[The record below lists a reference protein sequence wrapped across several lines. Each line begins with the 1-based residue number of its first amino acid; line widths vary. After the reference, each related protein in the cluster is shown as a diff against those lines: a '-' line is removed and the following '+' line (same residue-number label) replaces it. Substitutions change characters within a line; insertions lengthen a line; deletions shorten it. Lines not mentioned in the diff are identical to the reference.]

1 MCEAQMNDRLAALR
15 AGMAAAGVDGFLVPR
30 SDEHLGEYVPASGER
45 LRWISGFSGSA
56 GLALVLRDRAV
67 LWTDGRYTTQARQQT
82 DPAAWE
88 LRHLTDEPPAT
99 WMAQHAKGLRIGHD
113 PWLHPEPALQRFAE
127 AGLSLVPLHPNP
139 LDAVWTDRPAPP
151 AAPLRPHGVE
161 FAGEAAA
168 EKRARLARE
177 LGTDAV
183 LLADAH
189 SVAWLLNL
197 RGADLQNTPLAL
209 AFAILHGDASVELFL
224 HAPERAAPLAA
235 HLGNGVSVAGR
246 DALPAAL
253 RALSGKRV
261 RVDAEITPAALLATL
276 REAGAEIVPGE
287 DPVRLPR
294 ACKNPTER
302 EGARQAQ
309 RKDAVALVRFL
320 AWFAREAPKGALSE
334 VSAAER
340 LLRFRQEVPGFAGES
355 FPAIA
360 GAGENGAVVHYRAT
374 AGTDRA
380 IRADECFLLDSGGQ
394 YPQGTTDVTR
404 TVWTGP
410 GPAPA
415 ELRTRYT
422 TVLRGHIAL
431 ATLRFPEGVAGPHLD
446 AIARRPLWDLGLD
459 YDHGTGHG
467 IGAFLSV
474 HEGPVSLSRA
484 AKPVP
489 IRPGMILSDEPGF
502 YLPGAYGI
510 RIENLLLVEEAPRLP
525 DQARPF
531 LRFETLTLAPY
542 ARALLDPALLTPAER
557 GWVDAYHR
565 RVLAEV
571 GPSLDAEDQAWLA
584 AECAPLE

>member
-88 LRHLTDEPPAT
+88 LRHLTDEPPAA

-139 LDAVWTDRPAPP
+139 LDAAWTDRPAPP

-177 LGTDAV
+177 LGADAV

-209 AFAILHGDASVELFL
+209 AFAILHAHASVELFL

-253 RALSGKRV
+253 HALAGKRV

-374 AGTDRA
+374 AETDRA

-542 ARALLDPALLTPAER
+542 AGALLDPALLTPAER
-557 GWVDAYHR
+557 GWVDAYQR

-584 AECAPLE
+584 AECAPLG